1 MMTINTAAGAE
12 NSARMGG
19 MGGISPTDSVSKNI
33 QNQIANAQK
42 RLQELSSK
50 DDMPLEEK
58 MKKRQEIQQEINSLN
73 QQLKQ
78 HQIEQRKER
87 QSGGT
92 SMDDMLGGN
101 QKAKTGPKGG
111 QSGLTQSG
119 MQAVIAAGSSIKQ
132 AQVQG
137 SVATRMEGR
146 ANVLKAEIKQDAG
159 RNNEAKEAELALT
172 EEKAMNA
179 AASQV
184 NTLADANRAIEKAAE
199 ADRSDRNNESD
210 KSDEKTESAS
220 KKDLEGQEAKKTSK
234 DENGDD
240 SKAAAQPPQDA
251 ITENAAAGAAN
262 AANTANAPLSG
273 YKHVDVLL

>member
-101 QKAKTGPKGG
+101 QGAKTETKGG
-111 QSGLTQSG
+111 ESGLSQSG
-119 MQAVIAAGSSIKQ
+119 MQAVISAGSSIKQ

-137 SVATRMEGR
+137 SVATRLEGR

-179 AASQV
+179 TASQV

-199 ADRSDRNNESD
+199 ADRSD
-210 KSDEKTESAS
+210 KSGKSEKKTKTESEKTDAERQEVKKAS
-220 KKDLEGQEAKKTSK
+220 E
-234 DENGDD
+234 DESDD
-240 SKAAAQPPQDA
+240 AVSKAAAQPPQDA

>member
-101 QKAKTGPKGG
+101 QGAKTETKGG
-111 QSGLTQSG
+111 ESGLSQSG
-119 MQAVIAAGSSIKQ
+119 MQAIISAGSSIKQ

-137 SVATRMEGR
+137 SVATRLEGR

-179 AASQV
+179 TASQV

-199 ADRSDRNNESD
+199 ADRSD
-210 KSDEKTESAS
+210 KSGKSEKKTKTESEKTDAERQEVKKAS
-220 KKDLEGQEAKKTSK
+220 E
-234 DENGDD
+234 DESDD
-240 SKAAAQPPQDA
+240 AVSKAAAQPPQDA